1 LNTARNG
8 SITAF
13 VPAIRNCSEWSGL
26 TDNDERYLRV
36 RDKAVA
42 MIPHLL
48 DDYGMP
54 ADEAERYR
62 KALLVP
68 RLIDAAWNRDEAQI
82 ASLMSSW
89 R

>member
-1 LNTARNG
+1 MDQSGVRSRDKEL
-8 SITAF
+8 
-13 VPAIRNCSEWSGL
+13 SEWSGL

-54 ADEAERYR
+54 AD
-62 KALLVP
+62 
-68 RLIDAAWNRDEAQI
+68 
-82 ASLMSSW
+82 
-89 R
+89 